1 MTTVM
6 KTKVVAALLS
16 WFKRHWFSTSFRFS
30 LAVETRRSG
39 WMVVRVGKD
48 QSIQQGQS
56 LELPSTTREF
66 GDNLALETY
75 QEEMK

>member
-1 MTTVM
+1 
-6 KTKVVAALLS
+6 
-16 WFKRHWFSTSFRFS
+16 
-30 LAVETRRSG
+30 
-39 WMVVRVGKD
+39 MVVRVGKD
-48 QSIQQGQS
+48 RSIQQGQS